1 MEATNVVR
9 LPRAKPPVFS
19 VSGQSHVLTVA
30 ARFQL
35 IGTSDTVTVSFQDVL
50 ETGETQAATEA
61 RWAARAREIVATYL
75 SE

>member
-1 MEATNVVR
+1 MEASNVVR

-19 VSGQSHVLTVA
+19 ASGQGHVLTVV

-50 ETGETQAATEA
+50 EPGEAQADTEA
-61 RWAARAREIVATYL
+61 RWAARAREIVATFL

>member
-1 MEATNVVR
+1 MGTSKVVR

-19 VSGQSHVLTVA
+19 VTGHGHVLTVV

-35 IGTSDTVTVSFQDVL
+35 VGTSDTVTVSFQDVP
-50 ETGETQAATEA
+50 EPGEKQGDSEV
-61 RWAARAREIVATYL
+61 RWAIRAREIVATYL